1 MANID
6 APFGLRPLRHRF
18 GGVIRMTEYPLS
30 TACDTI
36 GKGDAVLL
44 NSGKVILATAGQV
57 VLGCFQGV
65 RVIDSTNSVTY
76 DQFYAS
82 GTFAGAVSRT
92 AFVIDDPNVSYAIQV
107 DDGATVF
114 SSTLNYVG
122 QNADLLAHVVAD
134 STTKQSVA
142 QIEAN
147 TLASTVAQF
156 RILGL
161 YEAPDN
167 VSDGSGNEI
176 VEVQI
181 NEWQWAATGAAAHV
195 S

>member
-1 MANID
+1 MKTLSLIVFLTGASISPARGQFVQDDTD
-6 APFGLRPLRHRF
+6 A
-18 GGVIRMTEYPLS
+18 
-30 TACDTI
+30 
-36 GKGDAVLL
+36 
-44 NSGKVILATAGQV
+44 
-57 VLGCFQGV
+57 
-65 RVIDSTNSVTY
+65 
-76 DQFYAS
+76 
-82 GTFAGAVSRT
+82 
-92 AFVIDDPNVSYAIQV
+92 DPNVSYAIQV

-161 YEAPDN
+161 YDAPDN